1 MAPILLLSILYESS
15 SITEYLCKNHL
26 LQADHKHLMANQAI
40 NDLLA
45 DIHLMQGA
53 DMRHQHSINTKT
65 GQPGTN
71 KAISWS
77 GKNIEYKQKSNALSH
92 SGLTHAVF
100 FGVSRLIL
108 GTI

>member
-1 MAPILLLSILYESS
+1 
-15 SITEYLCKNHL
+15 
-26 LQADHKHLMANQAI
+26 MANQAI
-40 NDLLA
+40 NDLLWLA

-53 DMRHQHSINTKT
+53 DMRHQNSFNTKT

-71 KAISWS
+71 EAISRP
-77 GKNIEYKQKSNALSH
+77 GKSFEYKQKSNAQCH

-100 FGVSRLIL
+100 FGGISGLIL